1 MDNLTIQVEVMSE
14 AMINNLVYSLVGLL
28 ENELLNDKEMS
39 SSIPF
44 ESKYKDKVLLN

>member
-14 AMINNLVYSLVGLL
+14 AMINNFVYSLVGLL

-44 ESKYKDKVLLN
+44 ESKYRDNVLLN